1 MKPQDK
7 AKKLLCDYLLL
18 GLNVYKAKQCALILI
33 DEIIEYSNNI
43 EDEIS
48 DENYF
53 NEVKLEIQKL

>member
-1 MKPQDK
+1 MKPKDK

-18 GLNVYKAKQCALILI
+18 DLNVYKAKQCALILI